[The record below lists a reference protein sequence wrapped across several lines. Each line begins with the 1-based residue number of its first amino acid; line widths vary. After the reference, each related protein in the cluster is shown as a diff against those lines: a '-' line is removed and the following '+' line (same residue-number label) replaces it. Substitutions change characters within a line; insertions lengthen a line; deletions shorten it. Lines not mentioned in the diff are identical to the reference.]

1 MSKLYVDDRSY
12 SRFLDDDDDDDDHS
26 AIRRIGFPVEFFPL
40 VVSNTRL

>member
-12 SRFLDDDDDDDDHS
+12 SRFLDDDDDDHS